1 MINRNR
7 HQNFGSAA
15 ASGPRPGDFPLG
27 SVESRAAARFAV
39 SGFPN
44 EQAAKE
50 VCEFGTL
57 SPEEEALV
65 EGTVDSLTRR
75 YVILL
80 HRHALKV
87 AKLYGFPPC
96 TLTPAEIRQNRE
108 IAAARESL

>member
-1 MINRNR
+1 VINRNR
-7 HQNFGSAA
+7 RQNFGSAA

-50 VCEFGTL
+50 VSEFGTL

-75 YVILL
+75 YLILL
-80 HRHALKV
+80 YRHALKV
-87 AKLYGFPPC
+87 DEVYGLPSC
-96 TLTPAEIRQNRE
+96 SLTPAQIRQNLE